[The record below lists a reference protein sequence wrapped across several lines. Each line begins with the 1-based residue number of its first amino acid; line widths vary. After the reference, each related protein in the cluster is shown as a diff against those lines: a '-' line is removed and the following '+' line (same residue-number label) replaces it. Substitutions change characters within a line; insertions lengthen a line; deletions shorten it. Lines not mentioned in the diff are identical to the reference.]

1 MAIVGQMY
9 LEWGQPVEVLAQWR
23 GAKLPPAQLVG
34 NAVVLCEP
42 LARGPVRNVLI
53 RRNDGALVVRPFRGL
68 RRADAHLALRPRA
81 G

>member
-1 MAIVGQMY
+1 MPIVGQRY

-23 GAKLPPAQLVG
+23 GAKLPPADLVG
-34 NAVVLCEP
+34 DAIVLCQP

-68 RRADAHLALRPRA
+68 RRADVPLAVRPRA